1 MGPGLHLGVQSNRAN
16 SLQSKVLRDKESK
29 NSAGKKKKKQK
40 NKKKKVLN
48 AFQEIKQCLSFWHL
62 SSNVL

>member
-1 MGPGLHLGVQSNRAN
+1 MGPSLHLGGERKRAN
-16 SLQSKVLRDKESK
+16 SLQTKDLRDKESK
-29 NSAGKKKKKQK
+29 NSAGKKKKQK